1 MPVYSDLTYQIS
13 STDRRRRP
21 NPRVISNTVLRGP
34 SGLPSFRNHTAL
46 FTYFGKFTYSASDGY
61 RTLDVVTVLSRFS
74 FVIEP
79 WFTQN
84 INTKETNI

>member
-46 FTYFGKFTYSASDGY
+46 FTYFGKFTYSASAGLIGY
-61 RTLDVVTVLSRFS
+61 SMLSAYGLDF
-74 FVIEP
+74 
-79 WFTQN
+79 Q
-84 INTKETNI
+84 K